1 MEDNQST
8 ICLAKDQLTHGKTK
22 HIEIKYYFVRDL
34 VEDGHIK
41 LAYCPS
47 DEMIADI
54 LTKGLPIQQFK
65 KLRKLAGMAELLQE

>member
-1 MEDNQST
+1 MED
-8 ICLAKDQLTHGKTK
+8 G
-22 HIEIKYYFVRDL
+22 R
-34 VEDGHIK
+34 IK

-47 DEMIADI
+47 DEMIANI